1 MCGKLSLLR
10 GSQRLS
16 DALICSYQIAPFS
29 ASWLVLKR
37 EQYSVNAPKLLELWK
52 DQAQDARKRE
62 GVGVSKGGESKLGGD
77 QGIFRHGTLS
87 GEVAQAAP
95 ARYSAGSTATA
106 ASNRTHRQRRC
117 FCAPFAYLAS
127 KPTFRLVPLEP
138 ARVKSAPG
146 PPSHLALWGNKQ
158 AAF

>member
-1 MCGKLSLLR
+1 MRQLSLLR

-87 GEVAQAAP
+87 AKVAQAAP
-95 ARYSAGSTATA
+95 ARYSAGSTAIA
-106 ASNRTHRQRRC
+106 ASNRTHRQPSVAAFARLLPTRRR
-117 FCAPFAYLAS
+117 S
-127 KPTFRLVPLEP
+127 PLSGLCRWSQP
-138 ARVKSAPG
+138 VTKVRQA
-146 PPSHLALWGNKQ
+146 HLAI
-158 AAF
+158 